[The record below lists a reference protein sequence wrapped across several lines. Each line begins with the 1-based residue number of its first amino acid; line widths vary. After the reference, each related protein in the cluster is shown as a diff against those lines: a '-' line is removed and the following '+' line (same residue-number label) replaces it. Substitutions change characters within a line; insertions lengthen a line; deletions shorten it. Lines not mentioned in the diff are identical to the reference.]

1 MILYRY
7 LTREIFTNTLA
18 VASVLLLVIVGSR
31 FAKFLS
37 NAASGKVSLEAL
49 GWLTLYYM
57 PYALQ
62 LILPLSFIL
71 ALMLSFGRWYIESEM
86 PVIQA
91 AGVSQRQL
99 LKLTLVLALA
109 IASLTAV
116 GSFYLTPKALY
127 ASAKLMEEERQ
138 KTGFEQ
144 LAPGQFAKL
153 GKQSV
158 FIDSLS
164 EDKQKL
170 SKVLI
175 AHQQEGKSF
184 LALANSGFQE
194 ISPSSKSKFLVLE
207 DGWRYQL
214 PQEDLT
220 SNNLKFASYALRLST
235 YTPPTIREQLALLPL
250 NQLLKQ
256 NSLAASLELQ
266 WRLSLPLIPLVM
278 LLIALPLTKVSPRQ
292 GRFLALLPVIFL
304 QFVYFGLITASQGNI
319 AKGNWPLWPGLWL
332 IHAVFLS
339 LGLGLSYLRGVFH
352 K

>member
-7 LTREIFTNTLA
+7 LTREILTNTLA
-18 VASVLLLVIVGSR
+18 VASILVLVIVGSR

-49 GWLTLYYM
+49 GWLTFYYL

-71 ALMLSFGRWYIESEM
+71 ALMLSFGRWYLDSEM

-99 LKLTLVLALA
+99 LKLTFVLALV
-109 IASLTAV
+109 IASFTAT
-116 GSFYLTPKALY
+116 GSFYVTPKALY

-144 LAPGQFAKL
+144 LTPGQFANH

-158 FIDSLS
+158 FVESLS
-164 EDKQKL
+164 NNKQKL
-170 SKVLI
+170 NKVLI
-175 AHQQEGKSF
+175 AHEEEGKQF
-184 LALANSGFQE
+184 VALAKQGHQE
-194 ISPSSKSKFLVLE
+194 ISPSTKSKFLVLE

-214 PQEDLT
+214 PDEDLALT
-220 SNNLKFASYALRLST
+220 NLQFASYALRLNT
-235 YTPPTIREQLALLPL
+235 YQPPSVREQLTLLPI
-250 NQLLKQ
+250 NQLIKHT
-256 NSLAASLELQ
+256 SSAANLELQ
-266 WRLSLPLIPLVM
+266 WRLSLPLIPIIM
-278 LLIALPLTKVSPRQ
+278 LLIALPLTKANPRQ

-304 QFVYFGLITASQGNI
+304 QLIYFGLITATQGNI
-319 AKGNWPLWPGLWL
+319 AKGNWPLYPGLW
-332 IHAVFLS
+332 AVHLTFLL
-339 LGLGLSYLRGVFH
+339 LGLALSYQRGVLT